1 MEYGKKLKKKQFCKL
16 QTAEKPAEKK
26 KTCFSRSVEDA
37 LFFYFTF
44 HRSLSSESSVKNSD
58 AVAGAAFRK
67 ISALMPGYAAQICS

>member
-16 QTAEKPAEKK
+16 QTAEKPAEKRRV
-26 KTCFSRSVEDA
+26 FQEA

>member
-1 MEYGKKLKKKQFCKL
+1 MERNLKKKQFCKL
-16 QTAEKPAEKK
+16 QTAEKPAEKRRVFQEASK
-26 KTCFSRSVEDA
+26 SA